1 MAVQGPNKRG
11 GASGSN
17 DNSLVEQILRKA
29 AEYVIFKN
37 M

>member
-17 DNSLVEQILRKA
+17 DNSLVDQILKKA
-29 AEYVIFKN
+29 AEYVIYKK